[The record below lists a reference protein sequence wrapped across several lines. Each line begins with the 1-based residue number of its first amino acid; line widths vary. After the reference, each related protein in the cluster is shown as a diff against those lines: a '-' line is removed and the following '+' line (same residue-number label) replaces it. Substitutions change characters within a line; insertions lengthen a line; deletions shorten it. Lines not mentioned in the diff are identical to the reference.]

1 MPIDTTVSVHE
12 VTEVTPAVVEAFA
25 RLIPQ
30 LSSSAPAPTTDE
42 LAQMVASDAN
52 HVLVAVDA
60 GGAVLG
66 SMTLIVFRIPT
77 GIRAWIE
84 DVVVDDSARGRGVGE
99 ALNRHAIDLAY
110 ERGAKTIDLTSR
122 PSREV
127 ANRLYRK
134 LGFEE
139 RTTNVYRHNPNHD
152 PGIADA

>member
-152 PGIADA
+152 QRVADA